1 MTKSIIKP
9 KTPTE
14 KHRAFIEEKVL
25 EILDILKGIKA
36 GKISR
41 ELNPLFF
48 KMPDQNKNAL
58 YYDQVEYGRKMMKKE
73 SKRK

>member
-1 MTKSIIKP
+1 MTKPIIKH

-25 EILDILKGIKA
+25 DILDILKAINA
-36 GKISR
+36 GKTSR
-41 ELNPLFF
+41 KLNPLFF
-48 KMPDQNKNAL
+48 KMPDQNKNDL
-58 YYDQVEYGRKMMKKE
+58 YYDQIEYGRKMIKKE